1 MSSLVFIFLAHF
13 VIVLPFALRTILPVT
28 RSIDER
34 ILYAAY
40 TLGAREGKAS
50 ATVEKPLLRSTL
62 MRAFSFSFAL
72 SMGEMN
78 ATMTLSEGRI
88 TTLPLLLY
96 RLINSYNYQG
106 ACAVGTVLIVTT
118 LLIFLFAELL
128 GGRRWKN

>member
-62 MRAFSFSFAL
+62 MRSFSFSFAL

>member
-1 MSSLVFIFLAHF
+1 MLLVTGR
-13 VIVLPFALRTILPVT
+13 IVLRAKGSTMTKWARKMNTRELIIPLKGSFALR
-28 RSIDER
+28 
-34 ILYAAY
+34 
-40 TLGAREGKAS
+40 K
-50 ATVEKPLLRSTL
+50 EKP
-62 MRAFSFSFAL
+62 RASVTDEII
-72 SMGEMN
+72 MGEMN